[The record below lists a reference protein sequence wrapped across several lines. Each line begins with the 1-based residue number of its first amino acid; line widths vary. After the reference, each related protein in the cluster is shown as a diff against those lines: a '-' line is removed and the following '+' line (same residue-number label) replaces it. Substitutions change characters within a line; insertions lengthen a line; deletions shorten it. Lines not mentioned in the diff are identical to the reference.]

1 VEVDGVLDLGGEH
14 VEVVEPLR
22 VTTLV
27 EIVAAQ
33 QMRALVHRRVE
44 FELKAEG
51 IGELQGAALKRLL
64 RKRVTDAVFRK
75 ERRGLVEVLLVAD
88 FEAQAVAAGDV
99 SLAQHQRVMLML
111 LAAAQVYRLV
121 VAIFDMHSDVVFIKL
136 AAGIQIDH
144 VEHDMAG
151 SDDVEGRIEDML
163 RDGHAVS
170 STGFRHSETRF
181 LTSVMSCSWMLLRFQ
196 LVCLSL
202 I

>member
-1 VEVDGVLDLGGEH
+1 
-14 VEVVEPLR
+14 
-22 VTTLV
+22 
-27 EIVAAQ
+27 
-33 QMRALVHRRVE
+33 
-44 FELKAEG
+44 
-51 IGELQGAALKRLL
+51 
-64 RKRVTDAVFRK
+64 
-75 ERRGLVEVLLVAD
+75 
-88 FEAQAVAAGDV
+88 
-99 SLAQHQRVMLML
+99 MLML

-121 VAIFDMHSDVVFIKL
+121 VAIFDMQSDVVFIKL

-170 STGFRHSETRF
+170 LIRRGQDYYRHSEARL

-202 I
+202 ICMSNDSANLPLAKTGSR